1 MDLSNYNL
9 TPSAKK
15 AIDNARLI
23 AQDFGHLKVIDLHL
37 IVAVL
42 EFDHNNI
49 DFIFH
54 SHDLIKQGI
63 NQNLKH
69 VLSNYKERK
78 RKKEI
83 FAPEIKEIL
92 DHALLKSKKFKD
104 NYIGVDHILLSILS
118 SREDIADFFMSLDID
133 LTKLIKDFEEVIKS
147 GTPQELIHSGT
158 PQQEPSTSLDI
169 SEWSE
174 NLNEKILE
182 RGNFEICGREKEIE
196 RVFEILLKRNKSN
209 VILVGEA
216 GVGKTAIAEGLAEKI
231 VKRECPDLL
240 LHKEI
245 ISLDLTSVLAGTIYR
260 GQMEQKLKDI
270 LSHLSANKK
279 YILFIDEIHTII
291 GAGNSTDGGLDFAN
305 IFKPALSRGNI
316 SCVGATTMEEYNS
329 FFKKDS
335 ALDRRFEKIEIAE
348 PTKEETLELIK
359 VAKRPYEEYHQVEYS
374 QEVLEK
380 IIELC
385 DIYLKNKK
393 FPDKA
398 FDILDESGA
407 KTRKA
412 HIVRPQTAKD
422 MEGKLANEEFKSKA
436 EYNTYFQ
443 KYNKILAKW
452 GESLENKVFNVD
464 METIYD
470 IFAFKLKIPKEDIK
484 NIRNIPSYGKI
495 GF

>member
-1 MDLSNYNL
+1 
-9 TPSAKK
+9 
-15 AIDNARLI
+15 
-23 AQDFGHLKVIDLHL
+23 
-37 IVAVL
+37 
-42 EFDHNNI
+42 
-49 DFIFH
+49 
-54 SHDLIKQGI
+54 
-63 NQNLKH
+63 
-69 VLSNYKERK
+69 
-78 RKKEI
+78 
-83 FAPEIKEIL
+83 
-92 DHALLKSKKFKD
+92 
-104 NYIGVDHILLSILS
+104 
-118 SREDIADFFMSLDID
+118 
-133 LTKLIKDFEEVIKS
+133 
-147 GTPQELIHSGT
+147 
-158 PQQEPSTSLDI
+158 
-169 SEWSE
+169 
-174 NLNEKILE
+174 
-182 RGNFEICGREKEIE
+182 
-196 RVFEILLKRNKSN
+196 
-209 VILVGEA
+209 
-216 GVGKTAIAEGLAEKI
+216 
-231 VKRECPDLL
+231 
-240 LHKEI
+240 
-245 ISLDLTSVLAGTIYR
+245 
-260 GQMEQKLKDI
+260 MEQKLKDI
-270 LSHLSANKK
+270 LSHLSENKK

-316 SCVGATTMEEYNS
+316 SCVGATTMQEYNS

-422 MEGKLANEEFKSKA
+422 MEGKLADEEFKLKA

-443 KYNKILAKW
+443 KYNKILTKW

-470 IFAFKLKIPKEDIK
+470 IFAFKLKTPKEDIK

>member
-1 MDLSNYNL
+1 
-9 TPSAKK
+9 
-15 AIDNARLI
+15 
-23 AQDFGHLKVIDLHL
+23 
-37 IVAVL
+37 
-42 EFDHNNI
+42 
-49 DFIFH
+49 
-54 SHDLIKQGI
+54 
-63 NQNLKH
+63 
-69 VLSNYKERK
+69 
-78 RKKEI
+78 
-83 FAPEIKEIL
+83 
-92 DHALLKSKKFKD
+92 
-104 NYIGVDHILLSILS
+104 
-118 SREDIADFFMSLDID
+118 
-133 LTKLIKDFEEVIKS
+133 
-147 GTPQELIHSGT
+147 
-158 PQQEPSTSLDI
+158 
-169 SEWSE
+169 
-174 NLNEKILE
+174 
-182 RGNFEICGREKEIE
+182 
-196 RVFEILLKRNKSN
+196 
-209 VILVGEA
+209 
-216 GVGKTAIAEGLAEKI
+216 
-231 VKRECPDLL
+231 
-240 LHKEI
+240 
-245 ISLDLTSVLAGTIYR
+245 
-260 GQMEQKLKDI
+260 MEQKLKDI
-270 LSHLSANKK
+270 LSHLSENKK

-316 SCVGATTMEEYNS
+316 SCVGATTMQEYNS

-422 MEGKLANEEFKSKA
+422 MEGKLADEEFKLKA

-443 KYNKILAKW
+443 KYNKILTKW

-470 IFAFKLKIPKEDIK
+470 IFAFKLKTPKEDIK
-484 NIRNIPSYGKI
+484 NNRNVPSYGKI